1 MVDSALPPD
10 IPSLLERIAEL
21 RPLLE
26 KNAAAG
32 EADRRVSQES
42 IDALEAVGA
51 FRVTQPAEFG
61 GYEGNSRAQV
71 DVGAAVGRADG
82 GTGWVVALTNIANWL
97 TSLYPRQ
104 AQLDV
109 WGEDRNAK
117 VSVVLATNGKT
128 TPVEGGYRVSGE
140 WSYNSA
146 SWHTQWAIL
155 GAELVDE
162 NGQFVDT
169 AQLLI
174 PRTDLEFKDTWYVAG
189 MRSSGSN
196 TLVAN
201 DIFVPEHRVLPGEP
215 ALLGKYPGTTDD
227 TPGVYRAGW
236 IPVLNIILVG
246 PQLGLGRAVLDR
258 VIAKADTKGIAY
270 TSFERQTDSVA
281 FQLDVAKAALL
292 LEAAE
297 GFAHRATD
305 EIDIPAEVGE
315 YPDYLTRARNRAY
328 VGWIVEH
335 VSRAIEI
342 LLTAHGSGAF
352 AEVNPLQRLWRDQA
366 VASRHAFVLPA
377 LGYELYGKALLGRD
391 DGDSVTPLV

>member
-1 MVDSALPPD
+1 MVDSNLPPD
-10 IPSLLERIAEL
+10 IPALLRKIDEI
-21 RPLLE
+21 RPLIE
-26 KNAAAG
+26 KNAAEG
-32 EADRRVSQES
+32 EENRRVSQETV
-42 IDALEAVGA
+42 DALEAIGA
-51 FRVTQPAEFG
+51 FRVTQPAQYG
-61 GYEGNSRAQV
+61 GYEANSRAQV
-71 DVGAAVGRADG
+71 DVGAAVGRGDG
-82 GTGWVVALTNIANWL
+82 GTAWIVALTNIANWL
-97 TSLYPRQ
+97 TALYPAQ
-104 AQLDV
+104 AQEDV
-109 WGEDRNAK
+109 WGADRNAK

-128 TPVEGGYRVSGE
+128 QRVEGGYRVSGE

-146 SWHTQWAIL
+146 SWHTTWAIL

-162 NGQFVDT
+162 NGAFVDT

-174 PRTDLEFKDTWYVAG
+174 PRSDLQFKDTWHVAG
-189 MRSSGSN
+189 MRSTGSN
-196 TLVAN
+196 SLSAT
-201 DIFVPEHRVLPGEP
+201 DIFVPDHRVMRGEP
-215 ALLGKYPGTTDD
+215 ALTGVYPGTTEE

-258 VIAKADTKGIAY
+258 VVAKADSKGIAY
-270 TSFERQTDSVA
+270 TSFERQSDSVA
-281 FQLDVAKAALL
+281 FQLDIAKAALL
-292 LEAAE
+292 LDAAD

-305 EIDIPAEVGE
+305 EIDIPAEAGV

-328 VGWIVEH
+328 VGWIVEN
-335 VSRAIEI
+335 VARAIEM